1 MKRTA
6 GQILLLIL
14 VIAGSLLMSF
24 QGVLPWDQRAF
35 QWMFGIMG
43 VLLLGFFIDGLIV
56 FVDLMRYG
64 WEQDQVK
71 KTLKDRNR

>member
-6 GQILLLIL
+6 GQILMLLL

-24 QGVLPWDQRAF
+24 QGVLPWNQQTI
-35 QWMFGIMG
+35 QWLFGVMG

-56 FVDLMRYG
+56 FRDLLRQGMEHDRG
-64 WEQDQVK
+64 EK
-71 KTLKDRNR
+71 ALKERNR

>member
-6 GQILLLIL
+6 GQILMLLL

-24 QGVLPWDQRAF
+24 QGGLPWEQQTF
-35 QWMFGIMG
+35 QWLFGVMG

-56 FVDLMRYG
+56 FRDLLRHG
-64 WEQDQVK
+64 WEHDRGEK
-71 KTLKDRNR
+71 ALKERNR

>member
-1 MKRTA
+1 MKRTT
-6 GQILLLIL
+6 GQILMLLL

-24 QGVLPWDQRAF
+24 QGDLPWGQRAF
-35 QWMFGIMG
+35 QWLFGIMG

-56 FVDLMRYG
+56 FLELLRNG
-64 WEQDQVK
+64 WGQEQTG

>member
-6 GQILLLIL
+6 GQILMLLL

-24 QGVLPWDQRAF
+24 QGVLPWNQQTI
-35 QWMFGIMG
+35 QWLFGVMG

-56 FVDLMRYG
+56 FRDLLRHGM
-64 WEQDQVK
+64 EQDRGEK
-71 KTLKDRNR
+71 ALKERNR

>member
-6 GQILLLIL
+6 GQILMLLL

-24 QGVLPWDQRAF
+24 QGVLPWDQQTI
-35 QWMFGIMG
+35 QWLFGVMG

-56 FVDLMRYG
+56 FRDLLRHGMDHDRG
-64 WEQDQVK
+64 EK
-71 KTLKDRNR
+71 ALKERTR